1 MNNENFVFEIAD
13 EIEQIATTIDAILD
27 KLDFLKNGKEE
38 DAQDVSER
46 LYLSKLQANRALAI
60 LCEGSDE
67 QENEQETEEIEDS
80 EPRRRFMRLNEAAAY
95 LKLSPRVLR
104 VMAKA
109 GDVPCQKCKNGPSER
124 LTYFFSQS
132 ALDNWLKQ

>member
-1 MNNENFVFEIAD
+1 MTNDDRKARFSILDEVVQVTEVLD
-13 EIEQIATTIDAILD
+13 EILD
-27 KLDFLKNGKEE
+27 NLDRVN
-38 DAQDVSER
+38 AQNVDDVSER

-60 LCEGSDE
+60 LCEGKDE
-67 QENEQETEEIEDS
+67 QENEQETEEVEDS
-80 EPRRRFMRLNEAAAY
+80 EHRRRFMRLNEAAAY

>member
-1 MNNENFVFEIAD
+1 MHKRN
-13 EIEQIATTIDAILD
+13 
-27 KLDFLKNGKEE
+27 
-38 DAQDVSER
+38 
-46 LYLSKLQANRALAI
+46 YLIKAA
-60 LCEGSDE
+60 
-67 QENEQETEEIEDS
+67 
-80 EPRRRFMRLNEAAAY
+80 PRRPFMRLNEAADY

-132 ALDNWLKQ
+132 ALDNWLNGNGGENQ